1 MDDIAT
7 REKDL
12 MDIMRFDD
20 PKWYRAFR
28 KARNYTLQNLSCDI
42 QVTTFLLSQFEND
55 DRMRAKTIKTITNE
69 YQQWVKNQF
78 YSALFKD
85 RDWITIK
92 TILYYIEH
100 GPTEHYMKDD
110 NYKKDV
116 YRLWLKATKHV
127 CMGTN
132 LFDRKELYN

>member
-1 MDDIAT
+1 MDEIAM

-42 QVTTFLLSQFEND
+42 QVTTYLLSQFENG

-85 RDWITIK
+85 RDWLTIK
-92 TILYYIEH
+92 TI
-100 GPTEHYMKDD
+100 
-110 NYKKDV
+110 
-116 YRLWLKATKHV
+116 
-127 CMGTN
+127 
-132 LFDRKELYN
+132 

>member
-1 MDDIAT
+1 MSEIAM

-42 QVTTFLLSQFEND
+42 RITTYLLSQFENG

-78 YSALFKD
+78 YSEPYNN
-85 RDWITIK
+85 RDWITVK

-100 GPTEHYMKDD
+100 GPTEHYMKDN

-116 YRLWLKATKHV
+116 YQLWLQATNHICLV
-127 CMGTN
+127 TN
-132 LFDRKELYN
+132 LF

>member
-1 MDDIAT
+1 MDEIAM

-28 KARNYTLQNLSCDI
+28 KACNYTLQNLSCDI
-42 QVTTFLLSQFEND
+42 QVTTYLLSQFENG
-55 DRMRAKTIKTITNE
+55 DRMRAKTIKTITDE

-85 RDWITIK
+85 RDQLTIK

-100 GPTEHYMKDD
+100 GPTKYYMKDND
-110 NYKKDV
+110 YKKDV
-116 YRLWLKATKHV
+116 YRLWLKATKNV
-127 CMGTN
+127 CMDTN

>member
-1 MDDIAT
+1 MDEIAM

-28 KARNYTLQNLSCDI
+28 KACNYTLQNLSCDI
-42 QVTTFLLSQFEND
+42 RISTFLLSQFENG

-85 RDWITIK
+85 RDWLTIK

-100 GPTEHYMKDD
+100 EPTKYYMKDND
-110 NYKKDV
+110 YKKDV
-116 YRLWLKATKHV
+116 YRLWLNATKHV
-127 CMGTN
+127 CMDAN

>member
-1 MDDIAT
+1 MDEIAM

-28 KARNYTLQNLSCDI
+28 KACNYTLQNLSCDI
-42 QVTTFLLSQFEND
+42 RITTFLLSQFENG

-85 RDWITIK
+85 RDWLTIK

-100 GPTEHYMKDD
+100 EPTKYYMKDND
-110 NYKKDV
+110 YKKDV
-116 YRLWLKATKHV
+116 YRLWLNATKNV
-127 CMGTN
+127 CMDTN

>member
-1 MDDIAT
+1 MDEIAM

-28 KARNYTLQNLSCDI
+28 KAHNYTQQNLSCDI
-42 QVTTFLLSQFEND
+42 RISTFLLSQFENG
-55 DRMRAKTIKTITNE
+55 DRMRAKAIKTITDE

-78 YSALFKD
+78 YSVPFED
-85 RDWITIK
+85 RDWLTIK

-100 GPTEHYMKDD
+100 GPTKYYMKDD

-116 YRLWLKATKHV
+116 YQLWLNTTKHV
-127 CMGTN
+127 CMDTN

>member
-1 MDDIAT
+1 MERKPT

-20 PKWYRAFR
+20 QKWYRAFR

-42 QVTTFLLSQFEND
+42 RITTYLLSQFENG

-78 YSALFKD
+78 YSEPPKD
-85 RDWITIK
+85 RDWITVK

-100 GPTEHYMKDD
+100 GPTEYYMKDD
-110 NYKKDV
+110 RYRKDV
-116 YRLWLKATKHV
+116 YRLWLKATKNICV
-127 CMGTN
+127 ETN